1 MRGQYQ
7 LLKNPAL
14 TKLASVKI
22 AAIVVSLLLPSQFA
36 TANEVTASPADSLNF
51 KPAAAT
57 TSQTISP
64 NATPSDI
71 LNMTTVKPYQA
82 PTNIPGQIPAQNTGK
97 PLSWQSPYAKKANA
111 KKDDSQNQMMQQLGQ
126 MLSGGSGNSAQKSS
140 PTAAYADN
148 SKTEAGFCYECQ
160 YGQHNGTSG
169 LDMNKVSGYVNADSI
184 KDMSEK
190 EKCYAKYL
198 EGALPDAL
206 RETPFAGRTHSGGQC
221 ARGVRMILSNAGMS
235 KKGQSLGNAIEY
247 ASGRD
252 VGVGNRG
259 DGSLKRLGF
268 RKLEGYTAATAPAGA
283 VLVFGGPKSK
293 DYMAGRVSSDG
304 TGTTLGH
311 VTIKGRDGYYTDGK
325 TTNAAGMRR
334 YLVGVY
340 VMSACT
346 NCNQNVK
353 NRCEEV
359 GGSK

>member
-1 MRGQYQ
+1 MV
-7 LLKNPAL
+7 A
-14 TKLASVKI
+14 
-22 AAIVVSLLLPSQFA
+22 SQFA
-36 TANEVTASPADSLNF
+36 TANEVTATPADSLNF
-51 KPAAAT
+51 RPSAV
-57 TSQTISP
+57 TSTPMVSP
-64 NATPSDI
+64 NATPSEI

-82 PTNIPGQIPAQNTGK
+82 PANVPGQIPGVTPGK
-97 PLSWQSPYAKKANA
+97 PLVWQAPNGKKANA
-111 KKDDSQNQMMQQLGQ
+111 KKNDSQNQMMQQLGQ
-126 MLSGGSGNSAQKSS
+126 MLGGGSAGSAQKSS

-160 YGQHNGTSG
+160 YGQHNSASG

-198 EGALPDAL
+198 EGELPDAL
-206 RETPFAGRTHSGGQC
+206 RKTPFAGRSHSGGQC
-221 ARGVRMILSNAGMS
+221 AKGVRMLLSNAGMS

-252 VGVGNRG
+252 IGVSNRG

-293 DYMAGRVSSDG
+293 DYMAGRVSSDD

-340 VMSACT
+340 VMSTCV
-346 NCNQNVK
+346 NCNQKVND
-353 NRCEEV
+353 RCEKA